1 MESINYYANSNLETY
16 SLIPHYY
23 FQTVPG
29 KTFVSVIG
37 KSNENTCNDWKNKFS
52 FRLPNDRFVV
62 DYRRNHWTFDAD
74 GIVENR
80 MFEDIYEYFVFV
92 FTPDKEDME
101 SLNKMID
108 MAERCP
114 EKIIF
119 CFYSGYNGMLFSDNL
134 YAFLTKI
141 GNDLIGKGCKY
152 FNTVDDIIY
161 YLISQDR
168 LKEKEL
174 YEHE

>member
-1 MESINYYANSNLETY
+1 MESINYYANSNPETY

-23 FQTVPG
+23 FQTVPD

-37 KSNENTCNDWKNKFS
+37 KSDANTCNDWKNKFS

-62 DYRRNHWTFDAD
+62 DFKRNHWTFGAE
-74 GIVENR
+74 GLVENR

-114 EKIIF
+114 KKSFSASIVEIMECCLVII
-119 CFYSGYNGMLFSDNL
+119 CMLFLLRLVMILLAKDAN
-134 YAFLTKI
+134 I
-141 GNDLIGKGCKY
+141 LI
-152 FNTVDDIIY
+152 
-161 YLISQDR
+161 Q
-168 LKEKEL
+168 
-174 YEHE
+174 